1 MTRSS
6 WRAWTGFLVFVAA
19 LSAQAPAL
27 AQSRLSEW
35 SGAVIAADWRTS
47 GGEPIQAFD
56 NARRDLVVGLLA
68 AGLQR
73 DRLYDATLRP
83 DVAEPVTAAEAIEGM
98 GQVSAR
104 STSGCLLYFTSHG
117 SREAMVFGPDR
128 TLNPTMMATLV
139 RQLCQARPTV
149 VIVSACY
156 SGIFVD
162 ALAGPNRMVM
172 TAARR
177 DRSSFGCS
185 EDATYPYFDGCV
197 IEGLK
202 TAPDFIALAT
212 GARACVK
219 QREEAEGLSPGSEPQ
234 VSIGAN
240 MQFLLPTVRFAH
252 PPG

>member
-1 MTRSS
+1 MTGSNR
-6 WRAWTGFLVFVAA
+6 RAWTALLAFVVVMAA
-19 LSAQAPAL
+19 GAPAL
-27 AQSRLSEW
+27 AQSRLSDW

-56 NARRDLVVGLLA
+56 NARRDLTAGLLA
-68 AGLQR
+68 AGFQR

-83 DVAEPVTAAEAIEGM
+83 DVLEPVTAAQATQGM
-98 GQVSAR
+98 AQVAAGA
-104 STSGCLLYFTSHG
+104 TGGCLLYFTSHG
-117 SREAMVFGPDR
+117 GPEGMVFGPDR
-128 TLNPTMMATLV
+128 TLNPTAMATLV
-139 RQLCQARPTV
+139 RQMCQARPTV
-149 VIVSACY
+149 VVVSACY

-202 TAPDFIALAT
+202 TASDFIALANA
-212 GARACVK
+212 ARGCVK
-219 QREEAEGLSPGSEPQ
+219 RREEAEGLSPGSEPQ

-240 MQFLLPTVRFAH
+240 MQFLLPTVRFG
-252 PPG
+252 PQVP

>member
-1 MTRSS
+1 MARCCRQV
-6 WRAWTGFLVFVAA
+6 WAA
-19 LSAQAPAL
+19 LIVMVVAMAAAVPSL
-27 AQSRLSEW
+27 AQSRLANW

-47 GGEPIQAFD
+47 RGEPIQAFD
-56 NARRDLVVGLLA
+56 NARRDLTAGLLA
-68 AGLQR
+68 AGFAR

-83 DVAEPVTAAEAIEGM
+83 DADEPVTATQAIHGM
-98 GQVSAR
+98 EQVGAGA
-104 STSGCLLYFTSHG
+104 TGGCLLYFSSHG
-117 SREAMVFGPDR
+117 SPDGMVFGPDR
-128 TLNPTMMATLV
+128 TLNPTAMATLV
-139 RQLCQARPTV
+139 RQLCQTRPTV
-149 VIVSACY
+149 VVVSACY

-202 TAPDFIALAT
+202 TASDFIALANA
-212 GARACVK
+212 ARACVK
-219 QREEAEGLSPGSEPQ
+219 RREEAEGLSPGSEPQ
-234 VSIGAN
+234 VSLGAN
-240 MQFLLPTVRFAH
+240 MQFLLPTVRFEH